1 MASCGA
7 TAGTWRFTS
16 IDWLQSRN
24 SWISQHTTTF
34 AERLK
39 MCPCPFVRAVQWSW
53 RNPLFDNG
61 MTTVGGS
68 SADTDGRGIQSE
80 WKKTATNT
88 TPYLITIIFIFL
100 QLGPRIVSDRRGVL
114 SQPGTLEKNGEI
126 FHTSHFP
133 YLYGFFNDKL
143 ILSNLQIR
151 MVFSAFNCSG
161 KLTKLLLHCTNVNT
175 HLRTLGGWSKSQ
187 KDPVA
192 FAQPSDA
199 YGRVHSVTMATP
211 RNRSSNGTYEPTAVS
226 RLPLFFVAFT
236 QSFSLVNLSTL
247 VHSPSSTVICHFCV
261 ELQCIGICSP
271 YIGALQFASLEI
283 ALQYP

>member
-1 MASCGA
+1 MVPLQERDDSQV
-7 TAGTWRFTS
+7 S
-16 IDWLQSRN
+16 IDCNPGIPEFHNTLLCLRN
-24 SWISQHTTTF
+24 DRRCVRVHLYVLFNGHGAIPFSIMVWR
-34 AERLK
+34 RLVVLLLIP
-39 MCPCPFVRAVQWSW
+39 M
-53 RNPLFDNG
+53 D
-61 MTTVGGS
+61 GGYK
-68 SADTDGRGIQSE
+68 ASE
-80 WKKTATNT
+80 KKTATNT

-100 QLGPRIVSDRRGVL
+100 QLGHRIVSDRRGVL
-114 SQPGTLEKNGEI
+114 SLPGTLEKNGEI

-236 QSFSLVNLSTL
+236 QSFSLVNLCTL
-247 VHSPSSTVICHFCV
+247 VHSPSTVICHFCD

-271 YIGALQFASLEI
+271 YIGARQFASLEI
-283 ALQYP
+283 ALQ